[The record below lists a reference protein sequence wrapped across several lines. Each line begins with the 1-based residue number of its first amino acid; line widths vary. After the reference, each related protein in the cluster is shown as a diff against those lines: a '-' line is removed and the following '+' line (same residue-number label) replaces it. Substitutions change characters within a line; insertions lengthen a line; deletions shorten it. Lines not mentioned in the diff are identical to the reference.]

1 MHMPFA
7 NKIRPCAIFACMALI
22 VVAAH
27 AATPKYDAIFVFG
40 DSLCDVGNI
49 YIYTKGAAPP
59 PPYYDGRFS
68 NGPIWVDHLASSLGL
83 PMLPAL
89 KSGGTNYAIGGA
101 WVTAPVVTPEGTI
114 LDVTQQVET
123 YLTDHKGKAD
133 PKALYI
139 LEGGGNDILGAIAN
153 GGGSASALGA
163 EIATD
168 LSNNVATLR
177 KAGAEHFLV
186 TNLLNVAAAPAAAA
200 NRSFASA
207 ATIAANTTLTKL
219 LGSEASSVLLLDE
232 YTISLA
238 IGADKYH
245 FGFTNVTTPCLSST
259 NKVCSDPDHTFFW
272 DTVHPTEFGHSI
284 LATNAITALI
294 Q

>member
-1 MHMPFA
+1 MPLA
-7 NKIRPCAIFACMALI
+7 KKILSRAAFACMALS

-27 AATPKYDAIFVFG
+27 AAAPKYDAIVVFG

-49 YIYTKGAAPP
+49 YIATKGAEPP

-89 KSGGTNYAIGGA
+89 KSGGTDFAIGGA

-114 LDVTQQVET
+114 LDVTQQVEL
-123 YLTDHKGKAD
+123 YLADHKGKAD

-168 LSNNVATLR
+168 LSNNVAALR

-207 ATIAANTTLTKL
+207 ATIATNTMLTKL
-219 LGSEASSVLLLDE
+219 LGAEGGVLLLDE

-245 FGFTNVTTPCLSST
+245 FGFTNITTPCLSST

-272 DTVHPTEFGHSI
+272 DTEHPTEFGHSI
-284 LATNAITALI
+284 LATNALTALI

>member
-1 MHMPFA
+1 MSFA
-7 NKIRPCAIFACMALI
+7 KKILSSAMFACMALS
-22 VVAAH
+22 VVPAH
-27 AATPKYDAIFVFG
+27 AAVPRYDAIYVFG

-49 YIYTKGAAPP
+49 YIYTKKADPP
-59 PPYYDGRFS
+59 SPPYFNGRFS
-68 NGPIWVDHLASSLGL
+68 NGPIWVEHLASSLGL
-83 PMLPAL
+83 PMLPVL
-89 KSGGTNYAIGGA
+89 GGGTNYALGGA
-101 WVTAPVVTPEGTI
+101 WVTAPVSTPEGTI
-114 LDVTQQVET
+114 LDVTQQVEL

-139 LEGGGNDILGAIAN
+139 IEGGANDILGAIAD

-168 LSNNVATLR
+168 LSNNVAALR

-200 NRSFASA
+200 NRTFASA
-207 ATIAANTTLTKL
+207 ATIAANTMLSKL
-219 LGSEASSVLLLDE
+219 LGSEGNSVLLLDE

-238 IGADKYH
+238 IGADKAH

-272 DTVHPTEFGHSI
+272 DIVHPTEFGHSI
-284 LATNAITALI
+284 LATNALTALI

>member
-1 MHMPFA
+1 
-7 NKIRPCAIFACMALI
+7 
-22 VVAAH
+22 
-27 AATPKYDAIFVFG
+27 
-40 DSLCDVGNI
+40 
-49 YIYTKGAAPP
+49 
-59 PPYYDGRFS
+59 
-68 NGPIWVDHLASSLGL
+68 
-83 PMLPAL
+83 MLPVL
-89 KSGGTNYAIGGA
+89 GGGTNYALGGA
-101 WVTAPVVTPEGTI
+101 WVTAPVSTPEGTI
-114 LDVTQQVET
+114 LDVTQQVEL

-139 LEGGGNDILGAIAN
+139 IEGGANDILGAIAD

-168 LSNNVATLR
+168 LSNNVAALR

-200 NRSFASA
+200 NRTFASA
-207 ATIAANTTLTKL
+207 ATIAANTMLSKL
-219 LGSEASSVLLLDE
+219 LGSEGNSVLLLDE

-238 IGADKYH
+238 IGADKAH

-272 DTVHPTEFGHSI
+272 DIVHPTEFGHSI
-284 LATNAITALI
+284 LATNALTALI